1 MRWMIRITTLKEPI
15 CFLAKGTTRAE
26 ARAEALAFIHGW
38 SLTARNQ
45 PCGFRIE
52 QCRTLFP
59 DAEPL
64 PTKGGDSHDA

>member
-1 MRWMIRITTLKEPI
+1 MRFMTTITTLREPI
-15 CFLAKGTTRAE
+15 RFLAKGATRAE

-45 PCGFRIE
+45 PCGLRIE
-52 QCRTLFP
+52 ECRTLFP